1 MPKNN
6 HNPTAKKSTV
16 KSKVQAFAKSS
27 EKLKSPSVKKSG
39 IQRDEL
45 AQHLANYLQIAKIK
59 DYCPNGLQVQGRD
72 RIQKIVSGVTASQA
86 LIEAAIQAKADAI
99 LVHHGWFW
107 KSDDPSIVGQLHARL
122 KLLMDHNI
130 NLFAYHLPLDIH
142 PIVGNNAQLA
152 KVMSW
157 KGQAALLPGM
167 MDSLMW
173 QANIQS
179 MSLQQLSKSLASRLG
194 KDPLVIGEPKQTIK
208 KVAWCTGGAQGYI
221 KEALSLGVDAY
232 ISGEVSE
239 QTYHFAK
246 EMGIAYI
253 SAGHHAT
260 ERYGVQALGQYINK
274 TYKIE
279 HQFVDIPNPV

>member
-6 HNPTAKKSTV
+6 HNPTPKKSTV
-16 KSKVQAFAKSS
+16 KSKAQAFAKSS

-39 IQRDEL
+39 ILRDDL
-45 AQHLANYLQIAKIK
+45 AQHLANYLQIAKSK

-107 KSDDPSIVGQLHARL
+107 KSDDPGIVGQLHARL

-167 MDSLMW
+167 MDGLMW
-173 QANIQS
+173 QANIQP
-179 MSLQQLSKSLASRLG
+179 MSLQQLTKSLASRLG
-194 KDPLVIGEPKQTIK
+194 RDPLVIGEPKQSIK

-246 EMGIAYI
+246 EMGIVYI

-274 TYKIE
+274 TFKIE